1 MAENIERSSGR
12 PREFKFDRGNV
23 PSEMGPYIGIVTNNI
38 DVTRAGKLQVY
49 IPEFGAIDQ
58 QGKPILDDP
67 TLWKTVKYVSPFY
80 GITPVS
86 QTSDNNAG
94 QYPYN
99 QQSYGM
105 WFTPPDLGVRV
116 LCFFPAGDNNDGYYV
131 GCIPETGLTHMVP
144 GVGATS
150 EYILNNQSQAGY
162 LASATQLP
170 VTELNDNNRNNSDN
184 PKFFDQPKPVHSYQA
199 ATFFQQGLINDTERG
214 PITSSS
220 QRESPSSVYGVSTPG
235 RPIYQGN
242 VTSDNLQQQL
252 LTDQVRPQDLLV
264 QGRVGGHSLVLD
276 DGDLSGNNN
285 LIRIRTSQ
293 GHQITMSDSGNF
305 FYITHANGQ
314 TWIELGAQGTVDVF
328 STNSINLRT
337 NGDINFHADRDV
349 NIFAGRNFNVKSEK
363 ETNLG
368 GVDAVKIASDS
379 EVTLFAGLKMGI
391 KSEGTLAL
399 DGKISSWNSAGPLT
413 IKARPLFLN
422 GPAAVPVT
430 TPKLY
435 PKILLDDTA
444 YNYQTGW
451 QVNPGGLNS
460 IVSRAP
466 THEPYPYHN
475 AGVDVVV
482 KLEPKPPPPP
492 PTAVPVPEGWSIEI
506 KS

>member
-1 MAENIERSSGR
+1 MAENIERSGGR
-12 PREFKFDRGNV
+12 PREFRFDRGNV
-23 PSEMGPYIGIVTNNI
+23 PSEMGPYIGIVVNNV
-38 DVTRAGKLQVY
+38 DTTRAGKLQVY
-49 IPEFGAIDQ
+49 IPEFGAIDR
-58 QGKPILDDP
+58 QGQPILNDP
-67 TLWKTVKYVSPFY
+67 TLWKTVKYITPFY
-80 GITPVS
+80 GVTPIS

-116 LCFFPAGDNNDGYYV
+116 LCFFPAGDSNDGYYV

-144 GVGATS
+144 AVGAAT
-150 EYILNNQSQAGY
+150 EYVLNNDSQAGY
-162 LASATQLP
+162 LNSANQLP
-170 VTELNDNNRNNSDN
+170 VTEINDNNKENYNN
-184 PKFFDQPKPVHSYQA
+184 PKFFNQPKPVHSYQA
-199 ATFFQQGLINDTERG
+199 AAFFQQGLINDPDRG

-235 RPIYQGN
+235 RPIYQN
-242 VTSDNLQQQL
+242 VKSDELQQKL
-252 LTDQVRPQDLLV
+252 LNNQVLPQDV
-264 QGRVGGHSLVLD
+264 AVKGRLGGHSLVMD
-276 DGDLSGNNN
+276 DGDQSGNNN
-285 LIRIRTSQ
+285 LVRIRTSQ

-349 NIFAGRNFNVKSEK
+349 NIFAGRNFNVKAEK

-368 GVDAVKIASDS
+368 GVDAVKIASDNALS
-379 EVTLFAGLKMGI
+379 MFAGLKMGI
-391 KSEGTLAL
+391 KCEGILAVS
-399 DGKISSWNSAGPLT
+399 GKVSSWSSSGPFT

-422 GPAAVPVT
+422 GPAAAPVP

-435 PKILLDDTA
+435 PKILLDDTT
-444 YNYQTGW
+444 YNYRTGW
-451 QVNPGGLNS
+451 QVSEGSLSS

-482 KLEPKPPPPP
+482 KLEPTPPPPP
-492 PTAVPVPEGWSIEI
+492 PTAVPVPAGWSIEI
-506 KS
+506 KP